1 MHTGRESPHHS
12 RRDAKPPGA
21 IGGLRLRVS
30 ASRGGWAVAELFLP
44 DGYGFVQHCAKP
56 NNEPFGDDSNY
67 PSIVILG
74 MIYWVGPALTDL
86 NGKQTPGILAYGN
99 HRLGW
104 ILGHCTFKLATVW
117 QHDPFFCASEAAGE
131 ALATAGSTGAG
142 WSGMVMEHKWPW
154 CIIKI
159 IKLQSFGGMDFQ
171 ASDGFM
177 DSSLEPSYE
186 TSIFLGWGN
195 LFWISNWTVVTW
207 SPRGHP
213 FSHQLSG

>member
-1 MHTGRESPHHS
+1 MNSSSYRFVYVHMESHGITWTHMHTGRESPHHS

-21 IGGLRLRVS
+21 TGGLRLRVS
-30 ASRGGWAVAELFLP
+30 ASRGGWGCCRMVFAWWIWTS
-44 DGYGFVQHCAKP
+44 CAKP

-74 MIYWVGPALTDL
+74 MIDYWVGPAVTDL

-104 ILGHCTFKLATVW
+104 ILRHCTFKLATVW

-159 IKLQSFGGMDFQ
+159 MKLQNHLVEWIFRPVV
-171 ASDGFM
+171 
-177 DSSLEPSYE
+177 DS
-186 TSIFLGWGN
+186 
-195 LFWISNWTVVTW
+195 WILIWKHLMKR
-207 SPRGHP
+207 PY
-213 FSHQLSG
+213 F

>member
-30 ASRGGWAVAELFLP
+30 ASRVGWAVAELFLP

-86 NGKQTPGILAYGN
+86 NGKQTPGIVLLSWQLCGNTTHFSARQKRQVKRLQQLAALVQAG
-99 HRLGW
+99 LGW
-104 ILGHCTFKLATVW
+104 
-117 QHDPFFCASEAAGE
+117 
-131 ALATAGSTGAG
+131 
-142 WSGMVMEHKWPW
+142 
-154 CIIKI
+154 
-159 IKLQSFGGMDFQ
+159 
-171 ASDGFM
+171 
-177 DSSLEPSYE
+177 
-186 TSIFLGWGN
+186 
-195 LFWISNWTVVTW
+195 
-207 SPRGHP
+207 
-213 FSHQLSG
+213 